1 MSRYFNEALYADD
14 FDDFIAHHGILGMK
28 WGIRRY
34 QNADG
39 TLTAAGR
46 KRYNLKTNPDGST
59 TLVRKKRATFKQK
72 RNLKKARKAAAV
84 KRASDAE
91 KERLVNYGSASEL
104 SQHLNELSNDQ
115 KQRAI
120 TRLNL
125 DSQITQFSDK
135 EKARQKSKVDKLLD
149 TGDKLA
155 RGLGTIVKIGAD
167 IRTLRRWMNDDDED
181 DSPSVK
187 DDKDDS
193 PSVKDDKDDS
203 PSVKDDK
210 DDSPSVKKEKPSKS
224 EKKVEST
231 PSPKVNASR
240 RESDANGFKSRPSG
254 RGSERS
260 KGPDVEVFG
269 PDDIEVENS
278 PKRKRSRLDRRKHY
292 DDIIDSFAFEYPDY
306 STRLSSNSQKVLDS
320 VLELPGPTNL
330 LEDKHK

>member
-1 MSRYFNEALYADD
+1 MSRYFNEALYTDD

-34 QNADG
+34 QNSDG
-39 TLTAAGR
+39 TLTSAGR

-72 RNLKKARKAAAV
+72 RNLKKARKAAAA

-91 KERLVNYGSASEL
+91 KEHLVNYGSASEL

-125 DSQITQFSDK
+125 DSQITQLSDK
-135 EKARQKSKVDKLLD
+135 EKARQKSKVDKLLN

-155 RGLGTIVKIGAD
+155 RGIGTTVKIVGG
-167 IRTLRRWMNDDDED
+167 IRTLRKWMNDDDE
-181 DSPSVK
+181 
-187 DDKDDS
+187 
-193 PSVKDDKDDS
+193 
-203 PSVKDDK
+203 

-240 RESDANGFKSRPSG
+240 RESDAKGFKSRPWG

-269 PDDIEVENS
+269 PDDIEVEDA
-278 PKRKRSRLDRRKHY
+278 PKRERSGSDQRKHY

-306 STRLSSNSQKVLDS
+306 NTRLSSDSQKVLDS

>member
-1 MSRYFNEALYADD
+1 MSRYFNEALYTDD

-34 QNADG
+34 QNSDG
-39 TLTAAGR
+39 TLTSAGR

-72 RNLKKARKAAAV
+72 RNLKKARKAAAA

-91 KERLVNYGSASEL
+91 KEHLVNYGSASEL

-125 DSQITQFSDK
+125 DSQITQLSDK

-149 TGDKLA
+149 IGDKLA
-155 RGLGTIVKIGAD
+155 RGIGTTVKIVGG
-167 IRTLRRWMNDDDED
+167 IRTLRKWMND
-181 DSPSVK
+181 
-187 DDKDDS
+187 
-193 PSVKDDKDDS
+193 DDKDDS

-240 RESDANGFKSRPSG
+240 RESDANGFKSRPRG

-269 PDDIEVENS
+269 PDDIEVEDS
-278 PKRKRSRLDRRKHY
+278 PKRKRSGLDQRKHY

>member
-14 FDDFIAHHGILGMK
+14 FDDFVAHHGVLGMR

-125 DSQITQFSDK
+125 DSQIEQLSDK
-135 EKARQKSKVDKLLD
+135 EKARQKSKVDKLLN

-155 RGLGTIVKIGAD
+155 KGIGTTVKIVGG
-167 IRTLRRWMNDDDED
+167 IRTLRKWMNDDNED
-181 DSPSVK
+181 DSA
-187 DDKDDS
+187 
-193 PSVKDDKDDS
+193 
-203 PSVKDDK
+203 
-210 DDSPSVKKEKPSKS
+210 SVKKEKPSKS
-224 EKKVEST
+224 ERKVKSS
-231 PSPKVNASR
+231 PSPKVDTFNGESNSR
-240 RESDANGFKSRPSG
+240 SFRSK
-254 RGSERS
+254 RS

-269 PDDIEVENS
+269 PDDIEVEDA
-278 PKRKRSRLDRRKHY
+278 PKRERSGSDQRKHY

-306 STRLSSNSQKVLDS
+306 STRLSSDSQKVLDS

>member
-1 MSRYFNEALYADD
+1 MSRYFNDYIPKNDP
-14 FDDFIAHHGILGMK
+14 DFIAHHGILGMK

-39 TLTAAGR
+39 SLTAAGR
-46 KRYNLKTNPDGST
+46 KRYNLKTNQDGST

-72 RNLKKARKAAAV
+72 RNLKKARKTAAV

-125 DSQITQFSDK
+125 DSQIAQLSDK
-135 EKARQKSKVDKLLD
+135 EKARQKSKVDKLLN

-155 RGLGTIVKIGAD
+155 RGLGTTVKIVGG
-167 IRTLRRWMNDDDED
+167 IRTLRKWMNDEDEDED
-181 DSPSVK
+181 DSA
-187 DDKDDS
+187 
-193 PSVKDDKDDS
+193 
-203 PSVKDDK
+203 
-210 DDSPSVKKEKPSKS
+210 SVKKEKPSKS
-224 EKKVEST
+224 EKKVKRSQ
-231 PSPKVNASR
+231 SPKVDTFNGESNSR
-240 RESDANGFKSRPSG
+240 SFR
-254 RGSERS
+254 SERS
-260 KGPDVEVFG
+260 KGPD
-269 PDDIEVENS
+269 DIEVEDA
-278 PKRKRSRLDRRKHY
+278 PKRERSGSDQRKHY

-306 STRLSSNSQKVLDS
+306 NTRLSSDSQKVLDS
-320 VLELPGPTNL
+320 VLALPGPTNL

>member
-1 MSRYFNEALYADD
+1 MSRYFNESLYVD
-14 FDDFIAHHGILGMK
+14 FDDLDDFVAHHGILGMK

-34 QNADG
+34 QNSDG
-39 TLTAAGR
+39 TLTSAGR

-125 DSQITQFSDK
+125 DSQITQLSDK
-135 EKARQKSKVDKLLD
+135 EKARQKSKVDKLLN

-155 RGLGTIVKIGAD
+155 RGIGTTVKIVGG
-167 IRTLRRWMNDDDED
+167 IRTLRNWMIDDDED
-181 DSPSVK
+181 DSA
-187 DDKDDS
+187 
-193 PSVKDDKDDS
+193 
-203 PSVKDDK
+203 
-210 DDSPSVKKEKPSKS
+210 SVKKEKPSKS
-224 EKKVEST
+224 EKKVESP

-240 RESDANGFKSRPSG
+240 RESDANSFKSRTWG

-269 PDDIEVENS
+269 PDDIEVEDA
-278 PKRKRSRLDRRKHY
+278 PKRERSGSDQRKHY

-306 STRLSSNSQKVLDS
+306 NTRLSSDSQKVLDS

>member
-1 MSRYFNEALYADD
+1 MSRYFNDYIPKNDPE
-14 FDDFIAHHGILGMK
+14 FIAHHGILGMK

-39 TLTAAGR
+39 SLTVAGR

-125 DSQITQFSDK
+125 DSQIAQLSDK
-135 EKARQKSKVDKLLD
+135 EKARQKSKVDKLLNA
-149 TGDKLA
+149 GGKLA
-155 RGLGTIVKIGAD
+155 SGIGTTVKIIGG
-167 IRTLRRWMNDDDED
+167 IRTLRNWMNDDDED
-181 DSPSVK
+181 DSA
-187 DDKDDS
+187 
-193 PSVKDDKDDS
+193 
-203 PSVKDDK
+203 
-210 DDSPSVKKEKPSKS
+210 SVKKEKPSKS
-224 EKKVEST
+224 EKKVKSS
-231 PSPKVNASR
+231 PSPKVDTFNGESNSR
-240 RESDANGFKSRPSG
+240 SFR
-254 RGSERS
+254 SERS
-260 KGPDVEVFG
+260 KGPDVEVFD
-269 PDDIEVENS
+269 PDDIEVEDA
-278 PKRKRSRLDRRKHY
+278 PKRERSGSDQRKHY

-306 STRLSSNSQKVLDS
+306 NTRLSSDSQKVLDS
-320 VLELPGPTNL
+320 VLALPGPTNL

>member
-1 MSRYFNEALYADD
+1 MSRYFNDYITKNDP
-14 FDDFIAHHGILGMK
+14 DFIAHHGILGMK

-34 QNADG
+34 QNANG
-39 TLTAAGR
+39 SLTEAGR
-46 KRYNLKTNPDGST
+46 KRYYLKTNPDGST

-120 TRLNL
+120 NRLNL
-125 DSQITQFSDK
+125 DSQIANLSDK
-135 EKARQKSKVDKLLD
+135 EKARQKSKVDKLLN
-149 TGDKLA
+149 TVDKLA
-155 RGLGTIVKIGAD
+155 NGIGKTVKIVGG
-167 IRTLRRWMNDDDED
+167 IRTLRKWMNDDDED
-181 DSPSVK
+181 DSA
-187 DDKDDS
+187 
-193 PSVKDDKDDS
+193 
-203 PSVKDDK
+203 
-210 DDSPSVKKEKPSKS
+210 SVKKEKPSKS
-224 EKKVEST
+224 EKKVKSS
-231 PSPKVNASR
+231 PSPKVDTFNGESNSR
-240 RESDANGFKSRPSG
+240 SFR
-254 RGSERS
+254 SERS

-269 PDDIEVENS
+269 PDDIEVEDA
-278 PKRKRSRLDRRKHY
+278 PKRERSGSDQRKHY

-306 STRLSSNSQKVLDS
+306 NTRLSSDSQKVLDS

>member
-1 MSRYFNEALYADD
+1 MSRYFNDYIPKNDP
-14 FDDFIAHHGILGMK
+14 DFIAHHGVLGMR

-125 DSQITQFSDK
+125 DSQIEQLSDK
-135 EKARQKSKVDKLLD
+135 EKARQKSKVDKLLN

-155 RGLGTIVKIGAD
+155 RGIGTTVKIVGG
-167 IRTLRRWMNDDDED
+167 IRTLRKWMNDDDE
-181 DSPSVK
+181 
-187 DDKDDS
+187 
-193 PSVKDDKDDS
+193 
-203 PSVKDDK
+203 

-224 EKKVEST
+224 ERKVKSS
-231 PSPKVNASR
+231 PSPKVDTFNGESNSR
-240 RESDANGFKSRPSG
+240 SFRSK
-254 RGSERS
+254 RS

-269 PDDIEVENS
+269 PDDIEVEDA
-278 PKRKRSRLDRRKHY
+278 PKRERSGSDQRKHY

-306 STRLSSNSQKVLDS
+306 NTRLSSDSQKVLDS